1 VLSAGDRLAITAL
14 HDAWLNAE
22 LLGNSSAL
30 LKLCT
35 PAPVWLPPNEPPLC
49 GRVAI
54 LHWLEGQPRATVH
67 RIDIADL
74 AISGIG
80 SLACKVA
87 AFRTILES
95 RADADA
101 DAAVVTGTHVWLLQ
115 RDNASAWRI
124 CVVAWTIAE
133 RKSRK

>member
-1 VLSAGDRLAITAL
+1 MLSAEDRVAIGAL

-22 LLGNSSAL
+22 LRGDSSAL

-49 GRVAI
+49 GRAAI
-54 LHWLEGQPRATVH
+54 LHWLEGQPHAAVR

-80 SLACKVA
+80 SFACKVA
-87 AFRTILES
+87 AFHTTLEGPG
-95 RADADA
+95 DAE
-101 DAAVVTGTHVWLLQ
+101 AAVVSGTHVWLLE
-115 RDNASAWRI
+115 RDDANEWRI
-124 CVVAWTIAE
+124 RVVTWTIAGTAI
-133 RKSRK
+133 